1 MQEALAENV
10 KGGNTGVA
18 DSVKKMISAIGK
30 YQKMRDKAKSFEDKN
45 AALES
50 DVARLKKQIESLEQ
64 SQELADR
71 RPLERQPSKLVDS
84 RFSLDGNPDDRLRS
98 TQDETNQNSPTR
110 NFEFSTQNANSTQ
123 NLTPA
128 QLLGPISF
136 GPGLAL
142 NDYSKPANLSK
153 TQAFKSFGIPPPKKP
168 NQSYLSST
176 QPQPQ
181 LEPELQYL
189 AHDLKSAKEENQKL
203 SKIISQNSQEKSS
216 LLQKIQ
222 RLTFEND
229 QVESQILTIK
239 TQPQTQP
246 TNASNDQIFD
256 SLQMIYVQAWQME
269 ENIRVIEF
277 LQDERDRYFRQCED
291 LKERVGELEDE

>member
-1 MQEALAENV
+1 VDRFFGQQRTVQEALAENV

-30 YQKMRDKAKSFEDKN
+30 YQKMRDKAKSLEDKN

-64 SQELADR
+64 SKELADR

-84 RFSLDGNPDDRLRS
+84 RFSLDGNPDDRLKS

-110 NFEFSTQNANSTQ
+110 NFEFSTQNPNLTQ

-136 GPGLAL
+136 GPGLATH
-142 NDYSKPANLSK
+142 DYSKPANLSK
-153 TQAFKSFGIPPPKKP
+153 THAFKSFGTTPPKNP
-168 NQSYLSST
+168 NPSRLSST
-176 QPQPQ
+176 APHPQ

-189 AHDLKSAKEENQKL
+189 AHDLKTLKDENSRL
-203 SKIISQNSQEKSS
+203 SKIISQNSEEKSEIH
-216 LLQKIQ
+216 QKIQ

-229 QVESQILTIK
+229 KFESQILTLK
-239 TQPQTQP
+239 GQNLPKNY
-246 TNASNDQIFD
+246 NAQKNVEN
-256 SLQMIYVQAWQME
+256 LQMVYVQAWQME

-277 LQDERDRYFRQCED
+277 LQDERDRYLRQC
-291 LKERVGELEDE
+291 

>member
-50 DVARLKKQIESLEQ
+50 EVARLKKQIESLEQ

-84 RFSLDGNPDDRLRS
+84 RFSLDGNPDDRLKS

-110 NFEFSTQNANSTQ
+110 NFEFSPENPNSTQ
-123 NLTPA
+123 NSTPA

-136 GPGLAL
+136 GPSLPTH
-142 NDYSKPANLSK
+142 DYSKAPNLSK
-153 TQAFKSFGIPPPKKP
+153 SQAFKSFGITPPKNP
-168 NQSYLSST
+168 SLSYLSST
-176 QPQPQ
+176 HPHPHPQ

-189 AHDLKSAKEENQKL
+189 AHDLKSSQEQNQKL
-203 SKIISQNSQEKSS
+203 SKIISQISEENSS

-229 QVESQILTIK
+229 QVESQILT
-239 TQPQTQP
+239 
-246 TNASNDQIFD
+246 
-256 SLQMIYVQAWQME
+256 L
-269 ENIRVIEF
+269 
-277 LQDERDRYFRQCED
+277 
-291 LKERVGELEDE
+291 